1 MVTLDLVHAADLIQ
15 LMNTERHSIVTFIVL
30 ALFLLEITLRQI
42 SGRMSFWGNR
52 WNIFDV
58 VVIYVSWILA
68 IIQHVM
74 ERKSAKEGAV
84 GGNTVAIALALCHD
98 STYSAHVGACKRG
111 KQKFVSWRAVGSVF
125 QHEAS

>member
-30 ALFLLEITLRQI
+30 ALFLMEITLRQI
-42 SGRMSFWGNR
+42 AGRMSFWGNR

-68 IIQHVM
+68 IIQHEM
-74 ERKSAKEGAV
+74 ERKSAKEGQ
-84 GGNTVAIALALCHD
+84 
-98 STYSAHVGACKRG
+98 SAATPL
-111 KQKFVSWRAVGSVF
+111 
-125 QHEAS
+125 

>member
-52 WNIFDV
+52 WKIFDV

-68 IIQHVM
+68 IIQHEM
-74 ERKSAKEGAV
+74 ERKSAKEGQS
-84 GGNTVAIALALCHD
+84 VATPLRLFSRFVMIVRILRMLSHAREE
-98 STYSAHVGACKRG
+98 T
-111 KQKFVSWRAVGSVF
+111 QKFVSWRSVGSVF
-125 QHEAS
+125 QHEVS